1 MDQDITELL
10 DKSLFGSVGF
20 TKVGFKSSEG
30 EGQSMANQR
39 LRHPGT
45 AYTLGLHE
53 AGYCPETGGTQSSQH
68 EHNV

>member
-20 TKVGFKSSEG
+20 TKVGFKSGEG
-30 EGQSMANQR
+30 EGQSMDNQR

-45 AYTLGLHE
+45 AYTLGLHD
-53 AGYCPETGGTQSSQH
+53 APETGGTQSSQH
-68 EHNV
+68 